1 MHDPAQRRSRTSSW
15 EFVMKMLIVGA
26 GVIGTVY
33 DTHIAAA
40 IASVAQNKRPE
51 SAVAG
56 HGTA

>member
-1 MHDPAQRRSRTSSW
+1 
-15 EFVMKMLIVGA
+15 MLIVGA
-26 GVIGTVY
+26 GVIVY
-33 DTHIAAA
+33 GTHIATD

>member
-1 MHDPAQRRSRTSSW
+1 
-15 EFVMKMLIVGA
+15 MKMLIVGA

-33 DTHIAAA
+33 GTHIAAA